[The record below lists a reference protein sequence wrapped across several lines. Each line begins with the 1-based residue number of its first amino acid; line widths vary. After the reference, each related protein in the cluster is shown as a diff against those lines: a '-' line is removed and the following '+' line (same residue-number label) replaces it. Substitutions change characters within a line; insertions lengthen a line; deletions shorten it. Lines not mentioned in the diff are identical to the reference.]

1 MKRRKGNIWSQLK
14 KERRGEEGTLGSL
27 MAEKAGEGK
36 RQKRGRGG
44 RGGWIVICFPFPAQI
59 SYSSVSFSR
68 ACHHTEFQDLY

>member
-14 KERRGEEGTLGSL
+14 KERRGVEGTLGSL
-27 MAEKAGEGK
+27 MAERAGERE
-36 RQKRGRGG
+36 RQKRG